1 MSFLISSQRSHER
14 DALSEAY
21 YVIVDVLGFKMRPMR
36 ARVPGLS
43 ILRGTEEGP
52 TPYIIIE
59 EVRQYIQEKGPLVAC
74 LKITP
79 LERLFKTDLQQIIEN
94 ALSLAQ
100 NRISSDTRWKV
111 QVRKRQTVLKTVQV
125 IEAVA
130 AQIDS
135 GVVDLTNPDRE
146 IRIEIIR
153 DLTGLSV
160 MEPHCELRMAHFWD

>member
-21 YVIVDVLGFKMRPMR
+21 YVIADVLGHKMRPTR

-43 ILRGTEEGP
+43 ILRGTEGGSD
-52 TPYIIIE
+52 PYVIIE
-59 EVRQYIQEKGPLVAC
+59 EVRHYIQEKGPLVAC
-74 LKITP
+74 LKLTP
-79 LERLFKTDLQQIIEN
+79 LELLFKTDLHRIVEN
-94 ALSLAQ
+94 ALSLAKP
-100 NRISSDTRWKV
+100 RIGSDTTWKIR
-111 QVRKRQTVLKTVQV
+111 VRKRQTILKTVQV
-125 IEAVA
+125 IEAIA

-160 MEPHCELRMAHFWD
+160 MEPHCELRMAHF